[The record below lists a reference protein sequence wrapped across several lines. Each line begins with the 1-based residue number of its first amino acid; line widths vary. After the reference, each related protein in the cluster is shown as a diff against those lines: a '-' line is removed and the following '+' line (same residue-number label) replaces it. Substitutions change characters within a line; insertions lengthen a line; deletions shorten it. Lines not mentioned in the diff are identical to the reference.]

1 MSEGLTGSPTPP
13 RGHMLS
19 PSLQRG
25 AALAFS
31 VGLSVALFV
40 FRDRIAQLSA
50 YSYLGLFLVSLIGN
64 ATVLLPVPSLAATFI
79 AGGIFNPLLAGLVSG
94 AGMAAGELSGYL
106 AGYGGT
112 AIVRPSEYPTLLRIK
127 HWMERHGFV
136 TIAALAAIPNPIFDL
151 AGVAAGMSRFPVQ
164 NFLLACFLGKTAKAL
179 VIAFLGARS
188 LHILGWSVP

>member
-1 MSEGLTGSPTPP
+1 MSDGLTASPTPQP
-13 RGHMLS
+13 GHVLS
-19 PSLQRG
+19 PRLQRG

-31 VGLSVALFV
+31 VGLSAALFV

-94 AGMAAGELSGYL
+94 AGMAVGELSGYL

-112 AIVRPSEYPTLLRIK
+112 AIVRPNEYPTLLRIQ
-127 HWMERHGFV
+127 HWMQRHGFV
-136 TIAALAAIPNPIFDL
+136 TVAALAAIPNPIFDL

-179 VIAFLGARS
+179 IIAFLGARS
-188 LHILGWSVP
+188 LHLLGQFVP